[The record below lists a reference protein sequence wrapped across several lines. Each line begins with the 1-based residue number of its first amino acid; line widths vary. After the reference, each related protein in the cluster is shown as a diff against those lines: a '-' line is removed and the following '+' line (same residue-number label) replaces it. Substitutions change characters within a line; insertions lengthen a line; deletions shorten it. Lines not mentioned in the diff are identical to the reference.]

1 MTLQAPPL
9 HTASLRCV
17 SQTSNP
23 LVRDTHIEQRSPQR
37 RVVNGIFGCV
47 LCIASAILA
56 GCGDSLG
63 RDDSSST
70 NGIGG
75 GDWFGTPVQPGTL
88 IEEPSPPPAEPSVP
102 PQEPVAPVQP
112 PIASPPPSDPIQE
125 PVEPIQEPSP
135 PPAEPSVPPQEPV
148 DPIPVPSPV
157 VQCGSGM
164 AALDMTG
171 QCRGVS
177 PTPGALEANDG
188 TSLAGASVVSLAVV
202 NSASS
207 SLQVSWQ
214 PFGNNTAGYMV
225 YYGATADTVNA
236 LVSDLALSSG
246 LYDASAPSVTYDST
260 RDLGMYTGDTACF
273 RIHAYDTART
283 TVGQVYLA
291 CRTI

>member
-1 MTLQAPPL
+1 M
-9 HTASLRCV
+9 
-17 SQTSNP
+17 
-23 LVRDTHIEQRSPQR
+23 LV
-37 RVVNGIFGCV
+37 
-47 LCIASAILA
+47 

-63 RDDSSST
+63 RDDSLSDS
-70 NGIGG
+70 GIGG

-88 IEEPSPPPAEPSVP
+88 IQEPSPPPQEPEAPSQEPSSP
-102 PQEPVAPVQP
+102 IQP
-112 PIASPPPSDPIQE
+112 PIASLPPSDPIQE

-135 PPAEPSVPPQEPV
+135 PPEEPSVPPQEPV
-148 DPIPVPSPV
+148 DPIQEPSPV
-157 VQCGSGM
+157 VQCSSGL
-164 AALDMTG
+164 AALDMAG

-202 NSASS
+202 DSASS

-225 YYGATADTVNA
+225 YYGTTADTVNV
-236 LVSDLALSSG
+236 LVSDLALNSG
-246 LYDASAPSVTYDST
+246 LYDASAPSVTYDSM

-273 RIHAYDTART
+273 RIHAYDPART
-283 TVGQVYLA
+283 IVGQVYLA